1 MATATEQPSSRNA
14 VLDVEVPRGLKGVKV
29 AQTSIGNVRGQE
41 GFFHYRQYDAT
52 ELAKTRSLEDI
63 WHLMHEGELPK
74 TKAESDAYRAWA
86 GKLRLEA
93 WTQVEQLVPG
103 LVAGADE
110 SKLDVLGT
118 LRALIAAVG
127 AREGW
132 KPWLDLSQDEIKE
145 QCSRAVALTAV
156 GVAAIYRVKH
166 GKEMVAP
173 DASLPHATDYL
184 RMVTGEMPNA
194 QQADALEKYLDLTVD
209 HGFNASTFT
218 ARVVASTGADVSS
231 AVVAA
236 IGSLSGP
243 LHGGAPSRALAM
255 VDEIGTKENA
265 EPFIRNIFESGDRLM
280 GFGHPVYTTMDPRS
294 IMLGEIADGIGG
306 PQVELARLVEQTCLD
321 LLEEYKPGRGLK
333 TNVEFYAALVMR
345 SAGIPD
351 ELFTPTFAVSRVIG
365 WTANIREQ
373 VTEDN
378 RIFRPSAQY
387 VGPEA
392 PQPVPALG

>member
-1 MATATEQPSSRNA
+1 MATATETPSSRNA
-14 VLDVEVPRGLKGVKV
+14 VLDMEVPRGLKGIKV
-29 AQTSIGNVRGQE
+29 AQTKIGNVRGAE

-52 ELAKTRSLEDI
+52 ELAKTRTLEDI
-63 WHLMHEGELPK
+63 WALMHEGELP
-74 TKAESDAYRAWA
+74 ADQAASDAFRARA
-86 GKLRLEA
+86 GELRVAA
-93 WTQVEQLVPG
+93 WEQVRQLVPG
-103 LVAGADE
+103 LLAGSDAT
-110 SKLDVLGT
+110 KVDVLGA

-132 KPWLDLSQDEIKE
+132 KPWLDLSSDEIKD
-145 QCSRAVALTAV
+145 QCSRAVAITAV

-166 GKEMVAP
+166 GKDMVAP

-184 RMVTGEMPNA
+184 RMVTGEAPTA
-194 QQADALEKYLDLTVD
+194 EQADALEKYLDLTVD

-265 EPFIRNIFESGDRLM
+265 DPFIRAIFERGDRLM

-294 IMLGEIADGIGG
+294 TMLGGIADQLGG
-306 PQVELARLVEQTCLD
+306 PQVELARHVEQTSLD
-321 LLEEYKPGRGLK
+321 LLEEAKPGRGLK

-373 VTEDN
+373 VEEDN
-378 RIFRPSAQY
+378 RIFRPSAEY
-387 VGPEA
+387 VGLEA
-392 PQPVPALG
+392 PQPVPTV

>member
-1 MATATEQPSSRNA
+1 MTTATEQSTSRNA
-14 VLDVEVPRGLKGVKV
+14 VLDMEVPRGLKGLKV

-52 ELAKTRSLEDI
+52 ELAKKRSLEDI
-63 WHLMHEGELPK
+63 WHLMHEGELPS
-74 TKAESDAYRAWA
+74 TKAQSDDYRAWA
-86 GKLRLEA
+86 GRLRQEA

-103 LVAGADE
+103 LVSGADPA
-110 SKLDVLGT
+110 KLDVMGT

-132 KPWLDLSQDEIKE
+132 VSWLDLNQEQIKE

-156 GVAAIYRVKH
+156 GVAAIYRVKY

-173 DASLPHATDYL
+173 DSSLPHATDYL
-184 RMVTGEMPNA
+184 RMVTGAVPSD
-194 QQADALEKYLDLTVD
+194 QQAVALEKYLDLTVD

-265 EPFIRNIFESGDRLM
+265 EPFIRNIFESGERLM

-306 PQVELARLVEQTCLD
+306 DQVELARHVEQTCLD

-387 VGPEA
+387 IGKDA
-392 PQPVPALG
+392 PQPVPTI

>member
-1 MATATEQPSSRNA
+1 MTTATDQASSRNA
-14 VLDVEVPRGLKGVKV
+14 VLDMEVPRGLKGMKV

-52 ELAKTRSLEDI
+52 ELASKRTLEDI
-63 WHLMHEGELPK
+63 WHLMHEGELPA
-74 TKAESDAYRAWA
+74 TKAESDAYRAQA
-86 GKLRLEA
+86 GKLRMAA

-103 LVAGADE
+103 LVAGADKD
-110 SKLDVLGT
+110 KLDVMGT

-132 KPWLDLSQDEIKE
+132 QSWLDLSEDEIKE
-145 QCSRAVALTAV
+145 QCSRAVAITAV

-173 DASLPHATDYL
+173 DASLPHTTDYL
-184 RMVTGEMPNA
+184 RMVTGETPTA
-194 QQADALEKYLDLTVD
+194 EKAEALEKYLDLTVD

-231 AVVAA
+231 SVVAA

-243 LHGGAPSRALAM
+243 LHGGAPSRALSM

-265 EPFIRNIFESGDRLM
+265 EPFVRAIFERGDRLM

-294 IMLGEIADGIGG
+294 VMLGEIADGIGG
-306 PQVELARLVEQTCLD
+306 AQVELARHVEQTCLNI
-321 LLEEYKPGRGLK
+321 LEELKPGRGLK

-345 SAGIPD
+345 SSGIPD

-378 RIFRPSAQY
+378 RIFRPSAEY
-387 VGPEA
+387 IGKDA

>member
-1 MATATEQPSSRNA
+1 M
-14 VLDVEVPRGLKGVKV
+14 EVPRGLKGVKV
-29 AQTSIGNVRGQE
+29 ANTSIGNVRGEE

-52 ELAKTRSLEDI
+52 ELARQRSLEDI
-63 WHLMHEGELPK
+63 WYLMHEGELPPNR
-74 TKAESDAYRAWA
+74 EISDRMRADVGA
-86 GKLRLEA
+86 MRVEA
-93 WTQVEQLVPG
+93 FAQVRQIVPA
-103 LVAGADE
+103 LIDGADL
-110 SKLDVLGT
+110 SKLDVLAG
-118 LRALIAAVG
+118 LRSIIAGIG

-132 KPWLDLSQDEIKE
+132 RPWLDLDADEIKL
-145 QCSRAVALTAV
+145 QCGRAAAMTAV
-156 GVAAIYRVKH
+156 GVAAIYRLKH
-166 GKEMVAP
+166 GREMVAP
-173 DASLPHATDYL
+173 DPTLPHATDYL
-184 RMVTGEMPNA
+184 RMVTGHLPTRECA
-194 QQADALEKYLDLTVD
+194 TALEKYLDLTVD

-218 ARVVASTGADVSS
+218 ARVVASTGADVAS

-265 EPFIRNIFESGDRLM
+265 EPFIRDIFERGDRLM

-294 IMLGEIADGIGG
+294 VMLGQIADSIGG
-306 PQVELARLVEQTCLD
+306 EQVDLARHVERVCLE

-378 RIFRPSAQY
+378 RIFRPSAMY

-392 PQPVPALG
+392 PQPVPGI

>member
-1 MATATEQPSSRNA
+1 MTSAATTPSSRNA
-14 VLDVEVPRGLKGVKV
+14 VLDFEVPRGLKGVQV

-52 ELAKTRSLEDI
+52 ELARKRTLEDI
-63 WHLMHEGELPK
+63 WFLMHEGELP
-74 TKAESDAYRAWA
+74 TTQAESDAYRARA
-86 GKLRLEA
+86 GKLRVEA
-93 WTQVEQLVPG
+93 WEQVRLLVPG
-103 LVAGADE
+103 LLEGADRDAV
-110 SKLDVLGT
+110 DVLGT

-132 KPWLDLSQDEIKE
+132 KPWLDLSSDQIKD

-156 GVAAIYRVKH
+156 GTAAIYRVKH

-184 RMVTGEMPNA
+184 RMVTGETPTA
-194 QQADALEKYLDLTVD
+194 EKAAALEKYLDLTVD

-265 EPFIRNIFESGDRLM
+265 DPFIRAIFERGERLM

-306 PQVELARLVEQTCLD
+306 PQVELARHVEQTCLAI
-321 LLEEYKPGRGLK
+321 LEELKPGRGLK

-373 VTEDN
+373 VENDN
-378 RIFRPSAQY
+378 RIFRPSAEY
-387 VGPEA
+387 VGKEA
-392 PQPVPALG
+392 PQPVPSL

>member
-1 MATATEQPSSRNA
+1 MTSAATTPSSRNA
-14 VLDVEVPRGLKGVKV
+14 VLDFEVPRGLKGVQV

-52 ELAKTRSLEDI
+52 ELAKKRTLEDI
-63 WHLMHEGELPK
+63 WFLMHEGELP
-74 TKAESDAYRAWA
+74 TTQAESDAYRAQA
-86 GKLRLEA
+86 GKLRVEA
-93 WTQVEQLVPG
+93 WEQVRLLVPG
-103 LVAGADE
+103 LLEGANSDTV
-110 SKLDVLGT
+110 DVLGT

-132 KPWLDLSQDEIKE
+132 KPWLDLSSDQIKD

-156 GVAAIYRVKH
+156 GTAAIYRVKH

-184 RMVTGEMPNA
+184 RMVTGETPTA
-194 QQADALEKYLDLTVD
+194 EKAAALEKYLDLTVD

-265 EPFIRNIFESGDRLM
+265 DPFIRAIFERGERLM

-306 PQVELARLVEQTCLD
+306 PQVELARHVEQTCLD
-321 LLEEYKPGRGLK
+321 ILEELKPGRGLK

-373 VTEDN
+373 VENDN
-378 RIFRPSAQY
+378 RIFRPSAEY
-387 VGPEA
+387 VGKEA
-392 PQPVPALG
+392 PQPVPSL

>member
-1 MATATEQPSSRNA
+1 MAAATETPSSRNA

-52 ELAKTRSLEDI
+52 ELARLRTLEDI
-63 WHLMHEGELPK
+63 WHLMHEGSLP
-74 TKAESDAYRAWA
+74 ADQAASDAFRADV
-86 GKLRLEA
+86 GTLRVEA
-93 WTQVEQLVPG
+93 FQQVSQLVPG
-103 LVAGADE
+103 LLAGADLT
-110 SKLDVLGT
+110 KLDVLAT

-132 KPWLDLSQDEIKE
+132 KPWLDLSSDEIKL
-145 QCSRAVALTAV
+145 QCGRAVALTAV

-166 GKEMVAP
+166 GHDMVAP

-184 RMVTGEMPNA
+184 RMVTGEVPGA
-194 QQADALEKYLDLTVD
+194 EQASALEKYLDLTVD

-265 EPFIRNIFESGDRLM
+265 EPFIRAMFARGERLM

-294 IMLGEIADGIGG
+294 VMLGGIADSLGG
-306 PQVELARLVEQTCLD
+306 PQVELARHVEQTSLD
-321 LLEEYKPGRGLK
+321 LLEEAKPGRGLK

-373 VTEDN
+373 VENDN
-378 RIFRPSAQY
+378 RIFRPSAEY

-392 PQPVPALG
+392 PQPVPSA

>member
-1 MATATEQPSSRNA
+1 MATATESTSNRNA

-52 ELAKTRSLEDI
+52 ELAKTRTLEDI
-63 WHLMHEGELPK
+63 WVLMHDGALPAD
-74 TKAESDAYRAWA
+74 KAASDAFRAKVGDMRVA
-86 GKLRLEA
+86 A
-93 WTQVEQLVPG
+93 WTQVEQIVPG
-103 LVAGADE
+103 LLAGADMT
-110 SKLDVLGT
+110 KVDVLGT
-118 LRALIAAVG
+118 LRALISAVG

-132 KPWLDLSQDEIKE
+132 KPWLDLSAGEIKD

-166 GKEMVAP
+166 GRDMVAP

-184 RMVTGEMPNA
+184 RMVTGEMPDA
-194 QQADALEKYLDLTVD
+194 QKADALEKYLDLTVD

-265 EPFIRNIFESGDRLM
+265 EPFIRAIFERGDRLM

-306 PQVELARLVEQTCLD
+306 EQVELARFVEQTCLTI
-321 LLEEYKPGRGLK
+321 LEELKPGRGLK

-345 SAGIPD
+345 SSGIPD

-373 VTEDN
+373 VENDN

-387 VGPEA
+387 IGPDA
-392 PQPVPALG
+392 PQPVPTI

>member
-1 MATATEQPSSRNA
+1 MAAVTETPSSRNA
-14 VLDVEVPRGLKGVKV
+14 VLDMEVPRGLKGVKV
-29 AQTSIGNVRGQE
+29 AQTKIGNVRGAE

-52 ELAKTRSLEDI
+52 ELASKRTLEDI
-63 WHLMHEGELPK
+63 WALMHEGELP
-74 TKAESDAYRAWA
+74 ADQAASDAFRARA
-86 GKLRLEA
+86 GELRVAAFE
-93 WTQVEQLVPG
+93 QVSQIVPG
-103 LVAGADE
+103 LLAGAD
-110 SKLDVLGT
+110 LTHIDVLST

-132 KPWLDLSQDEIKE
+132 KPWLDLSSEEIKD
-145 QCSRAVALTAV
+145 QCSRAVAITAV

-173 DASLPHATDYL
+173 DPTLPHSTDYL
-184 RMVTGEMPNA
+184 RMVTGELPSA
-194 QQADALEKYLDLTVD
+194 EKADALEKYLDLTVD

-265 EPFIRNIFESGDRLM
+265 EPFVRALFARGDRLM

-294 IMLGEIADGIGG
+294 IMLGKIADGIGG
-306 PQVELARLVEQTCLD
+306 DQVELARHVEQTCLD
-321 LLEEYKPGRGLK
+321 ILEELKPGRGLK

-365 WTANIREQ
+365 WTANIQEQ
-373 VTEDN
+373 VENDN
-378 RIFRPSAQY
+378 RIFRPSAEY
-387 VGPEA
+387 IGLEA
-392 PQPVPALG
+392 PQDVPTL

>member
-1 MATATEQPSSRNA
+1 MSNATETPSARNA

-52 ELAKTRSLEDI
+52 ELAKKRSLEDI
-63 WHLMHEGELPK
+63 WYLMHEAALPDR
-74 TKAESDAYRAWA
+74 AQSDKMRADVGTMRVQAWEQV
-86 GKLRLEA
+86 KLI
-93 WTQVEQLVPG
+93 VPG
-103 LVAGADE
+103 LLAGAD
-110 SKLDVLGT
+110 LQRVDVLSM
-118 LRALIAAVG
+118 LRSLIAAVG

-132 KPWLDLSQDEIKE
+132 KPWLDLSPDEIKE
-145 QCSRAVALTAV
+145 QCGRAVALTAV
-156 GVAAIYRVKH
+156 GVAAIYRAKH

-173 DASLPHATDYL
+173 DASLAHATDYA
-184 RMVTGEMPNA
+184 RMVTGEMPTE

-255 VDEIGTKENA
+255 VDEIGTIENA
-265 EPFIRNIFESGDRLM
+265 EPFIRGIFERGDRLM

-294 IMLGEIADGIGG
+294 IMLGEIADSLGG
-306 PQVELARLVEQTCLD
+306 PQVELARHVERTCLD
-321 LLEEYKPGRGLK
+321 LLEEYKPGRGLR

-373 VTEDN
+373 VENDN
-378 RIFRPSAQY
+378 RIFRPSAEY
-387 VGPEA
+387 IGPEP
-392 PQPVPALG
+392 PQPVPTI

>member
-1 MATATEQPSSRNA
+1 MANATETTSSRNA

-52 ELAKTRSLEDI
+52 ELAKLRTLEDI
-63 WHLMHEGELPK
+63 WFLMHEGELPDRAQ
-74 TKAESDAYRAWA
+74 AEQMRANV
-86 GKLRLEA
+86 GQMRVEA
-93 WTQVEQLVPG
+93 WEQVRQIVPAI
-103 LVAGADE
+103 LTGADLDR
-110 SKLDVLGT
+110 LDVLAT
-118 LRALIAAVG
+118 LRSLIAAVG

-132 KPWLDLSQDEIKE
+132 KPWLDLSADEIKL
-145 QCSRAVALTAV
+145 QCGRAVAITAV

-166 GKEMVAP
+166 GHEMVAP
-173 DASLPHATDYL
+173 DPSLAHATDYL
-184 RMVTGEMPNA
+184 RMVTGETPTDERA
-194 QQADALEKYLDLTVD
+194 AALEKYLDLTVD

-218 ARVVASTGADVSS
+218 ARVIASTGADVAS
-231 AVVAA
+231 AVVGA

-255 VDEIGTKENA
+255 VDEIGTMENA
-265 EPFIRNIFESGDRLM
+265 EPFIRGIFERGDRLM

-294 IMLGEIADGIGG
+294 VMLGEIADGIGG
-306 PQVELARLVEQTCLD
+306 EQVELARHVERVCLD

-392 PQPVPALG
+392 PQPVPTLH

>member
-1 MATATEQPSSRNA
+1 MSSATETPSSRNA

-29 AQTSIGNVRGQE
+29 AQTRIGNVRGTE

-52 ELAKTRSLEDI
+52 ELAKKRTLEDI
-63 WHLMHEGELPK
+63 WALMHEGELP
-74 TKAESDAYRAWA
+74 ADQAASDAYRARA
-86 GKLRLEA
+86 GELRVAAFE
-93 WTQVEQLVPG
+93 QVQQLVPG
-103 LVAGADE
+103 LLAGADAD
-110 SKLDVLGT
+110 KVDVLAT

-132 KPWLDLSQDEIKE
+132 KPWLDLSSDEIKD

-166 GKEMVAP
+166 GKDMVAP
-173 DASLPHATDYL
+173 DPSLPHATDYL
-184 RMVTGEMPNA
+184 RMVTGEMPSPEKA
-194 QQADALEKYLDLTVD
+194 SALEKYLDLTVD

-265 EPFIRNIFESGDRLM
+265 DPFIRAIFARGDRLM

-294 IMLGEIADGIGG
+294 VMLGEIADGIGG
-306 PQVELARLVEQTCLD
+306 EQVELARHVEQTSLD
-321 LLEEYKPGRGLK
+321 ILEELKPGRGLK

-373 VTEDN
+373 VEDDN

-392 PQPVPALG
+392 PQPVPTI